1 MQYFTIQ
8 AYTHREAID
17 KMRLQYGENGKILT
31 YRNIRLG
38 GVLGFF
44 SREGVEITGYIAENS
59 TNKKINIQD
68 EKVKILETAKKEQ
81 TLSYILKEL
90 KELKYDIGKTVAPI
104 RQHPPA
110 IEKIKELL
118 YENDFSSEYV
128 KQIIEKMKNGFSIM
142 DLENI
147 NKLQGVLVEWIGD
160 SFTVYD
166 DQEQEAKKPRIITV
180 IGPTGVGKTTTVA
193 KLAALY
199 GLKSNGKKPL
209 GVRIITIDNYRIGA
223 RQQIETYGDIMRIP
237 VSFAETPSD
246 LKKLIALYSD
256 VDIILIDTIGKS
268 QKDYKKL
275 AEMKELL
282 ETCGKH
288 TDTFLAVSA
297 TTKYKDLEE
306 IFGQYEPFKYSSVVI
321 TKLDETSQIGN
332 IISILA
338 KKRKSAVFITD
349 GQKVPQ
355 DIEKATVM
363 RFLMQLEGLHI
374 NREYLEKKYGKRDKV
389 LNEVWS

>member
-1 MQYFTIQ
+1 
-8 AYTHREAID
+8 
-17 KMRLQYGENGKILT
+17 
-31 YRNIRLG
+31 
-38 GVLGFF
+38 
-44 SREGVEITGYIAENS
+44 
-59 TNKKINIQD
+59 
-68 EKVKILETAKKEQ
+68 
-81 TLSYILKEL
+81 
-90 KELKYDIGKTVAPI
+90 
-104 RQHPPA
+104 
-110 IEKIKELL
+110 
-118 YENDFSSEYV
+118 
-128 KQIIEKMKNGFSIM
+128 
-142 DLENI
+142 
-147 NKLQGVLVEWIGD
+147 
-160 SFTVYD
+160 
-166 DQEQEAKKPRIITV
+166 
-180 IGPTGVGKTTTVA
+180 
-193 KLAALY
+193 
-199 GLKSNGKKPL
+199 
-209 GVRIITIDNYRIGA
+209 
-223 RQQIETYGDIMRIP
+223 MRIP

>member
-8 AYTHREAID
+8 AKSHREAID
-17 KMRLQYGENGKILT
+17 KMRMQHGENGKILT

-38 GVLGFF
+38 GFLGMF
-44 SREGVEITGYIAENS
+44 SKDGVEITGYVSEK
-59 TNKKINIQD
+59 TNPKNNIQT
-68 EKVKILETAKKEQ
+68 EKMKVLETAKKEQ
-81 TLSYILKEL
+81 TLNYILKEL
-90 KELKYDIGKTVAPI
+90 KELKYGIGKSMGT
-104 RQHPPA
+104 QQQDPPA
-110 IEKIKELL
+110 IKTVKEILT
-118 YENDFSSEYV
+118 ENDFSLEYIQ
-128 KQIIEKMKNGFSIM
+128 KITDKIRNKFSIM
-142 DLENI
+142 ELETTNKIHSDLI
-147 NKLQGVLVEWIGD
+147 DWIAA
-160 SFTVYD
+160 SISIYD
-166 DQEQEAKKPRIITV
+166 VDEKTEKKPKIMTV

-199 GLKSNGKKPL
+199 GLENNGKKPL
-209 GVRIITIDNYRIGA
+209 SVRIITIDNYRIGA
-223 RQQIETYGDIMRIP
+223 KQQIETYGDIMRIP

-246 LKKLIALYSD
+246 LKKLIALYND

-282 ETCGKH
+282 ASCGNN
-288 TDTFLAVSA
+288 TSTILAVSA

-306 IFGQYEPFKYSSVVI
+306 ILQQYEPFKYVSIII

-332 IISILA
+332 IISIA
-338 KKRKSAVFITD
+338 AEKKKSISFVTD

-355 DIEKATVM
+355 DIEKASIM
-363 RFLMQLEGLHI
+363 SFLMKLEGLHI
-374 NREYLEKKYGKRDKV
+374 NRELLEKKYGKREKV